1 MTPVIPT
8 LNVDGWDTTPLS
20 QMSKLW
26 EYYQAS
32 DYSQSNTF
40 RGRIVSLKYT
50 LQTETTPDRLSK
62 AIQQDIETLY
72 GEFFDGVTPLIEVKE
87 LEGGIVNINVDIT
100 CTRNFEEYK
109 LTRAIRGRKSGII
122 EFETKLIEKYRYD
135 LEY

>member
-1 MTPVIPT
+1 MIPVIPT
-8 LNVDGWDTTPLS
+8 LTVDGWDTTPLS

-40 RGRIVSLKYT
+40 RGRIISLKYT
-50 LQTETTPDRLSK
+50 LQTETNPERLSK

>member
-8 LNVDGWDTTPLS
+8 LTVDSWDTTPLS

-40 RGRIVSLKYT
+40 RGRIISLKYT
-50 LQTETTPDRLSK
+50 LQTETNPERLSK

-87 LEGGIVNINVDIT
+87 LEGEIVNINIDIT

>member
-40 RGRIVSLKYT
+40 RGRIISLKYT

-62 AIQQDIETLY
+62 VIQHDIETLY
-72 GEFFDGVTPLIEVKE
+72 GEFFNGVTPLIEVKE

>member
-8 LNVDGWDTTPLS
+8 LTVDGWDTTPLS

-40 RGRIVSLKYT
+40 RGRIISLKYT
-50 LQTETTPDRLSK
+50 LQTETNPERLSK

>member
-8 LNVDGWDTTPLS
+8 LTVDGWDTTPLS

-40 RGRIVSLKYT
+40 RGRIISLKYT
-50 LQTETTPDRLSK
+50 LQTETNPERLSK

-72 GEFFDGVTPLIEVKE
+72 GEFFDGVTPLIDVKE

-109 LTRAIRGRKSGII
+109 LTIAIRGRKSGII

>member
-8 LNVDGWDTTPLS
+8 LTVDGWDTTPLS

-32 DYSQSNTF
+32 DYSQSNIF
-40 RGRIVSLKYT
+40 RGKITSLKYT
-50 LQTETTPDRLSK
+50 LQTETNPERLSD
-62 AIQQDIETLY
+62 AIKSDIERLY
-72 GEFFDGVTPLIEVKE
+72 GEFFEKVTPIIEVKE
-87 LEGGIVNINVDIT
+87 MGDGIVNINIDVT
-100 CTRNFEEYK
+100 CVRNFEEYK

-135 LEY
+135 IEY